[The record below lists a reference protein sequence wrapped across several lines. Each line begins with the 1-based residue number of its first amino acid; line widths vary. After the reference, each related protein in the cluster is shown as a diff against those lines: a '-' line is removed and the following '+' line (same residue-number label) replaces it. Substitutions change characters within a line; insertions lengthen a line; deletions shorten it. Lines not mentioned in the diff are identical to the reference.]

1 MQELFDK
8 YEGKGAP
15 RSNKNAGA
23 GGSNQDN
30 TVHSLS
36 SSDGDEEDDN
46 DQSSVDYD
54 DIAKFDN
61 VKMEGDIM
69 MVHVT
74 FVDNS
79 KAWLPLEKID
89 IGYNEKMQY
98 FLNTTFRGTLM
109 SGANWQDI
117 TQAQKVTAKIA
128 RENWNAHVEMGQH
141 DDDQQESSSDD
152 EDVDVGN
159 DDPVPSFV
167 PPPVIAAP
175 IVASAP
181 AFVAAAPVLAV
192 NENLGGAR
200 QPAKRLKVDAPQ
212 ASGKTP
218 SPKNKTP
225 AKTSATAAAAKTSP
239 PVTKPAQV
247 AAPAA
252 PVPVQHVSWEERVK
266 NHMATTRPDTTEEE
280 VAKMIE
286 LYKANARK

>member
-192 NENLGGAR
+192 NENLG
-200 QPAKRLKVDAPQ
+200 
-212 ASGKTP
+212 
-218 SPKNKTP
+218 
-225 AKTSATAAAAKTSP
+225 
-239 PVTKPAQV
+239 AQV